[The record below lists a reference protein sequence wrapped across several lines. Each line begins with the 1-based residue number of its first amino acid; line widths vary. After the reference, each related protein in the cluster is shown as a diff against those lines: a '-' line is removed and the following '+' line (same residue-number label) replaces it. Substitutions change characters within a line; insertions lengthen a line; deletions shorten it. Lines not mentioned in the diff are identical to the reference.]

1 MAEPLVLASASSTRH
16 TLLRNAGVPFTAQ
29 PVSVDEAQMRDALQ
43 AEGAPPRDIADA
55 LAEMKAR
62 KAASRFPQ
70 ALVLGCDQLLSID
83 GEILAKPSTRAE
95 AAAQLRRLRGTT
107 HQLLSA
113 AVIYA
118 DAAPVWRHVG
128 VVRLTMKAFSDSFL
142 DAYLDRNW
150 PGLSDT
156 VGAYKLEEEGV
167 RLFSQVN
174 GDYFCVLGL
183 PLLELIGY
191 LGTRGV
197 IET

>member
-1 MAEPLVLASASSTRH
+1 MPEPLVLASASKIRQ
-16 TLLRNAGVPFTAQ
+16 TLLHNAGVPFTAQ
-29 PVSVDEAQMRDALQ
+29 PVPVDEAQMRDALQ
-43 AEGAPPRDIADA
+43 ADGAPPRDIADA

-70 ALVLGCDQLLSID
+70 ALALGCDQVLAID
-83 GEILAKPSTRAE
+83 GEVLGKPDTRAE
-95 AAAQLRRLRGTT
+95 AGAQLRRLRGNT

-118 DAAPVWRHVG
+118 DGAPVWRHVG
-128 VVRLTMKAFSDSFL
+128 VVRLTMRAFSDAFL

-150 PGLSDT
+150 PGLSET

-183 PLLELIGY
+183 PLLELVGY

>member
-1 MAEPLVLASASSTRH
+1 MAEQLVLASASKIRQ
-16 TLLRNAGVPFTAQ
+16 TLLHNAGVPFTAQ
-29 PVSVDEAQMRDALQ
+29 PVPVDEAQMRDALQ
-43 AEGAPPRDIADA
+43 AEGAQPRDIADA

-70 ALVLGCDQLLSID
+70 ALTLGCDQVLAIE
-83 GEILAKPSTRAE
+83 GEILGKPDTRAE
-95 AAAQLRRLRGTT
+95 AAEQLRRLRGKT

-118 DAAPVWRHVG
+118 DGAPVWRHVG
-128 VVRLTMKAFSDSFL
+128 VVRLTMRAFSDTFL
-142 DAYLDRNW
+142 EAYLDRNW
-150 PGLSDT
+150 PGLSET

-183 PLLELIGY
+183 PLLELVGY

>member
-1 MAEPLVLASASSTRH
+1 MAEPLVLASASKIRQ
-16 TLLRNAGVPFTAQ
+16 TLLHNAGVPFTAQ
-29 PVSVDEAQMRDALQ
+29 PVPVDEAQMRDALQ
-43 AEGAPPRDIADA
+43 ADGAPPRDIADA

-70 ALVLGCDQLLSID
+70 ALTLGSDQVLAIEGEVLG
-83 GEILAKPSTRAE
+83 KPDTRAE
-95 AAAQLRRLRGTT
+95 AAAQLRRLRGKT

-118 DAAPVWRHVG
+118 DGAPVWRHVG
-128 VVRLTMKAFSDSFL
+128 VVRLTMRAFSDAFL

-150 PGLSDT
+150 PGLSET

-183 PLLELIGY
+183 PLLELVGY

>member
-1 MAEPLVLASASSTRH
+1 MAEPLVLASASKIRQ
-16 TLLRNAGVPFTAQ
+16 TLLHNAGVPFTAQ
-29 PVSVDEAQMRDALQ
+29 PVPVDEAQMRDALQ
-43 AEGAPPRDIADA
+43 ADGAPPRDIADA

-70 ALVLGCDQLLSID
+70 ALALGCDQVLAIEGD
-83 GEILAKPSTRAE
+83 ILGKPDTRAE
-95 AAAQLRRLRGTT
+95 AAAQLRRLRGKT

-118 DAAPVWRHVG
+118 DG
-128 VVRLTMKAFSDSFL
+128 
-142 DAYLDRNW
+142 DRNW
-150 PGLSDT
+150 PGLSET

-183 PLLELIGY
+183 PLLELVGY